1 MFFFFCLCSFAFFP
15 FLLFVRASLSL
26 WFVFFFE
33 NFYGSNVNSFTYI
46 LFSIFCPHSES
57 ISSDTPACRNV
68 TLKRGT
74 NGFGFSIVGGHGSPH
89 GNLPIYVKTVFEDSC
104 NNVLHRGDQIIAVD
118 GVRLEGLTHQE
129 AVLIL
134 KNADD
139 IVTLTI
145 LWPDWRR
152 K

>member
-1 MFFFFCLCSFAFFP
+1 MKPCFFYFACVVSHFFLFCFLYARLCLFDF
-15 FLLFVRASLSL
+15 
-26 WFVFFFE
+26 FFFE

-145 LWPDWRR
+145 L
-152 K
+152 